1 MNKKG
6 SFKVFLIVASIIIVL
21 IGVFYFLNKGEIPCP
36 RTPDDQTILRLP
48 LSGILAGG
56 KQTGAETHKFANG
69 ERISVCCANVEST
82 YYNRAFK
89 DCLHYN
95 KEGKQDYQVV
105 WEKKDNSLILIKE
118 IAPWQGKQCIYNFDN
133 AGQMSGR
140 LCEDPE
146 ETKKVTN
153 PTSESD
159 CESVSDSIKDLCYY
173 NWFVKQKNA
182 KSLEDCDKIT
192 TEEQITENQ
201 RTLKESCYLDVAE
214 LKGDKSICEMI
225 KTDYRKELCY
235 TNVVRVTGDTSIC
248 EAHEDYTRK
257 RDDCYED
264 IAIAKND
271 ESFCAEINQ
280 DYAKRDDCYIII
292 AYKKGDTSI
301 CNTIENRD
309 WLRYHSY
316 YDELCQ

>member
-1 MNKKG
+1 M
-6 SFKVFLIVASIIIVL
+6 
-21 IGVFYFLNKGEIPCP
+21 P
-36 RTPDDQTILRLP
+36 RTQVKANKYWGYTYDDYCPIKALNNWLEVARIDNGP
-48 LSGILAGG
+48 LFYKI
-56 KQTGAETHKFANG
+56 
-69 ERISVCCANVEST
+69 
-82 YYNRAFK
+82 
-89 DCLHYN
+89 N
-95 KEGKQDYQVV
+95 KSNNI
-105 WEKKDNSLILIKE
+105 EKYTLN
-118 IAPWQGKQCIYNFDN
+118 
-133 AGQMSGR
+133 
-140 LCEDPE
+140 
-146 ETKKVTN
+146 
-153 PTSESD
+153 
-159 CESVSDSIKDLCYY
+159 
-173 NWFVKQKNA
+173 QKNIKMSLTDSHFVLMLKKRA
-182 KSLEDCDKIT
+182 GAADLEDCDKIT
-192 TEEQITENQ
+192 TEEQRTENQ